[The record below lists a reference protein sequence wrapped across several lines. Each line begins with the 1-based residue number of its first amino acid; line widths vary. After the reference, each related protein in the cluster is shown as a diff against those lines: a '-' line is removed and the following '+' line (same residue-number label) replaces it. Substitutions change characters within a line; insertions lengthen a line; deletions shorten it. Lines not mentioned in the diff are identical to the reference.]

1 MFTLK
6 LTLTFGRDPEESEP
20 ELIPGEGGPG
30 SAQVEA
36 VEPCEYPA
44 MQIGF
49 YRDPDAL

>member
-6 LTLTFGRDPEESEP
+6 LTLTFGREAEETEP
-20 ELIPGEGGPG
+20 ESIPGEGGPG

-36 VEPCEYPA
+36 AEPCEFPA

-49 YRDPDAL
+49 YRDPESL